1 VIRIGTK
8 SLQKRTFLAGVSGRT
23 LSGSAQ
29 PVLVKANGQLGTAS
43 SAVKSSSARPL
54 SAAAGQQLLA
64 TVRRQQREIA
74 QLRAEVQKGG

>member
-1 VIRIGTK
+1 
-8 SLQKRTFLAGVSGRT
+8 
-23 LSGSAQ
+23 
-29 PVLVKANGQLGTAS
+29 
-43 SAVKSSSARPL
+43 VKSSSARPL